1 MTAFV
6 FFIVAMGTIEA
17 IGTIWHLLKNH
28 VPQRTAFDMA
38 FNLAFWVG
46 TLVWGVLILTGG
58 AT

>member
-17 IGTIWHLLKNH
+17 IGITWHLLNH
-28 VPQRTAFDMA
+28 RVPQRTAFDMA
-38 FNLAFWVG
+38 FNLAFCVG

-58 AT
+58 AA